1 MLHNST
7 KKEDINNPKNAP
19 KERELENTS
28 VNFDELDGKIV
39 ENCLLLCG
47 STVQMVNIKPD
58 FGGFFLLLLL
68 IPYYCFEVLLTD
80 NIFISGI
87 RHTDLVF
94 VCNAK

>member
-58 FGGFFLLLLL
+58 FGVFVVVNSLLL
-68 IPYYCFEVLLTD
+68 F
-80 NIFISGI
+80 
-87 RHTDLVF
+87 
-94 VCNAK
+94 